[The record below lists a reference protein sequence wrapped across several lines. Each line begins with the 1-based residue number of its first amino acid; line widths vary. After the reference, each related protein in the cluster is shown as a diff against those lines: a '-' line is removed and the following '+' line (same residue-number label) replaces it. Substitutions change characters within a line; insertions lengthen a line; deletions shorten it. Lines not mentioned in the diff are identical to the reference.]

1 MATQD
6 EDFQKRLNEA
16 LGMFGQ
22 APADIPV
29 QAVDPV
35 RAERLAFEASQGAPV
50 ASVAPPASVAPVV
63 PQQPALGSREALI
76 AQQEQLR
83 QNAIA
88 QQEAYQKSTDAITQ
102 RPRQRFLNEGQSFME
117 SLKNPGAGQR
127 QFYINAGLDLLTSG
141 ATQDLSQRI
150 GHALG
155 AGAQGM
161 QAARQGELDVASQA
175 AKAKQAALGL
185 QATNLNTELGFTKDL
200 MALDRQEKSDQ
211 AAIAKSQADAAEK
224 KTALEVA
231 AQKTAFS
238 QMSDAGKAQQQI
250 QNAIE
255 NKDYSLAAQIQA
267 DYEKSTGV
275 TGNKVTQAYNSIK
288 DIRAENAQ
296 LTKLGTPEALAQIEL
311 NNSQIA
317 DQRRLAAGSG
327 GQVIEMRDPD
337 TGVVTFSMGS
347 GNAKTA
353 LNQRKLEVGLMDKQW
368 MSDLIG
374 SVDAE
379 QDIVDTIGDV
389 IFSPNYK
396 DVSGNIEGTVLETP
410 FLGPLY
416 NQILQTAPSR
426 LLYRKANELSTRL
439 ALPQTRFFKPL
450 SNTEWP
456 IVRDAFKIPLSLD
469 QDQVQ
474 DLFVTTRI
482 PLILATTASA
492 YNRRNPEMGTTA
504 GTAAALEFASE
515 TMVSYIQ
522 KGLPLQA
529 QDMETFGEEG
539 YLNNNADYA
548 LKTWFPPADPA
559 LKNQGYILGQNNKL
573 YTKDVVNAYVEAY
586 KERSGARDYNAEQ
599 FMKDNG
605 MEMY

>member
-1 MATQD
+1 MAIQD
-6 EDFQKRLNEA
+6 DDFQKRLNEA

-22 APADIPV
+22 APADMPV
-29 QAVDPV
+29 QTVDPV
-35 RAERLAFEASQGAPV
+35 RAERLAFEASQGAP
-50 ASVAPPASVAPVV
+50 SVAPVV

-76 AQQEQLR
+76 AQQAQLR
-83 QNAIA
+83 QNALA
-88 QQEAYQKSTDAITQ
+88 QQEALQASTEAITK
-102 RPRQRFLNEGQSFME
+102 RPRQRFLNEGQGFMDAF
-117 SLKNPGAGQR
+117 KNPGAGQR
-127 QFYINAGLDLLTSG
+127 QFAINAGLSLLSSG
-141 ATQDLSQRI
+141 GTQDLSQRI

-155 AGAQGM
+155 TGVQGM

-175 AKAKQAALGL
+175 AKAQQAALGL

-211 AAIAKSQADAAEK
+211 AAIAKAQADTAEK

-255 NKDYSLAAQIQA
+255 NKDYSLAAQIQT

-275 TGNKVTQAYNSIK
+275 TGNKVTQAYDSIK
-288 DIRAENAQ
+288 GIRAENAQ

-337 TGVVTFSMGS
+337 SGVVTFSMGS
-347 GNAKTA
+347 GGAKTA

-374 SVDAE
+374 SVNAE
-379 QDIVDTIGDV
+379 QDIVDTIGEV

-396 DVSGNIEGTVLETP
+396 DVSGKFEGAVLESDV
-410 FLGPLY
+410 FGPIWNLA
-416 NQILQTAPSR
+416 QQAPTR
-426 LLYRKANELSTRL
+426 LLYRKVDELSTRL

-456 IVRDAFKIPLSLD
+456 IVRGAFKIPLGLD

-492 YNRRNPEMGTTA
+492 YNRKNPEMGTTA
-504 GTAAALEFASE
+504 GTAASLEFASD

-529 QDMETFGEEG
+529 QDMETFGKEG

-548 LKTWFPPADPA
+548 LKTWFPSADPA

>member
-1 MATQD
+1 
-6 EDFQKRLNEA
+6 
-16 LGMFGQ
+16 
-22 APADIPV
+22 
-29 QAVDPV
+29 
-35 RAERLAFEASQGAPV
+35 
-50 ASVAPPASVAPVV
+50 
-63 PQQPALGSREALI
+63 
-76 AQQEQLR
+76 
-83 QNAIA
+83 
-88 QQEAYQKSTDAITQ
+88 
-102 RPRQRFLNEGQSFME
+102 
-117 SLKNPGAGQR
+117 
-127 QFYINAGLDLLTSG
+127 
-141 ATQDLSQRI
+141 
-150 GHALG
+150 
-155 AGAQGM
+155 
-161 QAARQGELDVASQA
+161 
-175 AKAKQAALGL
+175 
-185 QATNLNTELGFTKDL
+185 
-200 MALDRQEKSDQ
+200 MALDRQERSDQ
-211 AAIAKSQADAAEK
+211 AVIAKSQADAAEK

-231 AQKTAFS
+231 AQKTTFS

-250 QNAIE
+250 QDAIE
-255 NKDYSLAAQIQA
+255 NKDYSLAAQIQT

-275 TGNKVTQAYNSIK
+275 TGNKVTQAYDSIK
-288 DIRAENAQ
+288 GIRAENAQ

-327 GQVIEMRDPD
+327 GQVIETRDAT

-347 GNAKTA
+347 GDAKNA
-353 LNQRKLEVGLMDKQW
+353 LNKRKLAVGTMSNQW
-368 MSDLIG
+368 MSELIG

-379 QDIVDTIGDV
+379 QDIVDTIGEV

-396 DVSGNIEGTVLETP
+396 DVSGKFEGAVLESDV
-410 FLGPLY
+410 FGPIWNLA
-416 NQILQTAPSR
+416 QQAPTR
-426 LLYRKANELSTRL
+426 LLYRKVGELSTRL

-492 YNRRNPEMGTTA
+492 YNRRNPEMGSTA
-504 GTAAALEFASE
+504 GTAASLEFASE

-529 QDMETFGEEG
+529 QDMETFGKEG

-548 LKTWFPPADPA
+548 LKTWFPSADPA

>member
-1 MATQD
+1 MATQ
-6 EDFQKRLNEA
+6 EELEFQALLNQA
-16 LGMFGQ
+16 MAGAGQ
-22 APADIPV
+22 ATSDMPV

-35 RAERLAFEASQGAPV
+35 RAERLAFEASQGAP
-50 ASVAPPASVAPVV
+50 SVAPVV

-76 AQQEQLR
+76 AQQAQLR
-83 QNAIA
+83 QNALA
-88 QQEAYQKSTDAITQ
+88 QQEALQASTEAITK
-102 RPRQRFLNEGQSFME
+102 RPRQRFLNEGQGFMDAF
-117 SLKNPGAGQR
+117 KNPGAGQR
-127 QFYINAGLDLLTSG
+127 QFAINAGLSLLSSG
-141 ATQDLSQRI
+141 GTQDLSQRI

-155 AGAQGM
+155 AGVQGM

-175 AKAKQAALGL
+175 AKAQQAALGL
-185 QATNLNTELGFTKDL
+185 EATNLNTELGFTKDL

-211 AAIAKSQADAAEK
+211 AAIAKAEADAVEK

-250 QNAIE
+250 QNAIN

-275 TGNKVTQAYNSIK
+275 TGNKVTQAYDSIK
-288 DIRAENAQ
+288 GIRAENAQ

-337 TGVVTFSMGS
+337 SGVVTFSMGS
-347 GNAKTA
+347 GGAKTA
-353 LNQRKLEVGLMDKQW
+353 LNKRKLEVGTMDKQW
-368 MSDLIG
+368 MSELIG

-379 QDIVDTIGDV
+379 QDIVDTIGEV

-396 DVSGNIEGTVLETP
+396 DVSGKFEGSILESDT
-410 FLGPLY
+410 LGPLY
-416 NQILQTAPSR
+416 NLAQQAPTR

-456 IVRDAFKIPLSLD
+456 IVRDAFKIPLALD

-504 GTAAALEFASE
+504 GTAASLEFASD

-529 QDMETFGEEG
+529 QDMETFGKEG

-548 LKTWFPPADPA
+548 LKTWFPSADPT

>member
-1 MATQD
+1 MAIQD

-22 APADIPV
+22 APADMPV
-29 QAVDPV
+29 QTVDPV
-35 RAERLAFEASQGAPV
+35 RAERLAFEASQAAPV
-50 ASVAPPASVAPVV
+50 ASIAPPASVAPVV

-76 AQQEQLR
+76 AQQAQLR
-83 QNAIA
+83 QNALA
-88 QQEAYQKSTDAITQ
+88 QQEALQASTEAITK
-102 RPRQRFLNEGQSFME
+102 RPRQRFLNEGQGFMDAF
-117 SLKNPGAGQR
+117 KNPGAGQR
-127 QFYINAGLDLLTSG
+127 QFAINAGLSLLSSG
-141 ATQDLSQRI
+141 GTQDLSQRI

-175 AKAKQAALGL
+175 AKAQQAALGL

-211 AAIAKSQADAAEK
+211 AAIAKAQADTAEK

-250 QNAIE
+250 QNAIK

-275 TGNKVTQAYNSIK
+275 TGNKVTQAYDSIK
-288 DIRAENAQ
+288 GIRAENAQ

-337 TGVVTFSMGS
+337 SGVVTFSMGS
-347 GNAKTA
+347 GSAKAA
-353 LNQRKLEVGLMDKQW
+353 LNQRKLEVGTMDKQW
-368 MSDLIG
+368 MSELIG

-379 QDIVDTIGDV
+379 QDIVDTIGEV

-396 DVSGNIEGTVLETP
+396 DVSGKFEGSILESDT
-410 FLGPLY
+410 LGPLY
-416 NQILQTAPSR
+416 NLAQQAPTR

-456 IVRDAFKIPLSLD
+456 IVRDAFKIPLALD

-504 GTAAALEFASE
+504 GTAASLEFASD

-529 QDMETFGEEG
+529 QDMETFGKEG

-548 LKTWFPPADPA
+548 LKTWFPSADPA

>member
-1 MATQD
+1 MAIQD
-6 EDFQKRLNEA
+6 DDFQKRLNEA

-22 APADIPV
+22 APADMPV
-29 QAVDPV
+29 QTVDPV
-35 RAERLAFEASQGAPV
+35 RAERLAFEASQGAP
-50 ASVAPPASVAPVV
+50 SVAPVV

-76 AQQEQLR
+76 SQQAQLR
-83 QNAIA
+83 QNALA
-88 QQEAYQKSTDAITQ
+88 QQEALQASTEAITK
-102 RPRQRFLNEGQSFME
+102 RPRQRFLNEGQGFMDAF
-117 SLKNPGAGQR
+117 KNPGAGQR
-127 QFYINAGLDLLTSG
+127 QFAINAGLSLLSSG
-141 ATQDLSQRI
+141 GTQDLSQRI

-155 AGAQGM
+155 TGVQGM

-175 AKAKQAALGL
+175 AKAQQAALGL

-211 AAIAKSQADAAEK
+211 AAIAKAQADTAEK

-255 NKDYSLAAQIQA
+255 NKDYSLAAQIQT

-275 TGNKVTQAYNSIK
+275 TGNKVTQAYDSIK
-288 DIRAENAQ
+288 GIRAENAQ

-337 TGVVTFSMGS
+337 SGVVTFSMGS
-347 GNAKTA
+347 GGAKTA
-353 LNQRKLEVGLMDKQW
+353 LNQRKLEVGTMDKQW
-368 MSDLIG
+368 MSELIG

-379 QDIVDTIGDV
+379 QDIVDTIGEV

-396 DVSGNIEGTVLETP
+396 DISGNIEGTVLETP
-410 FLGPLY
+410 LLGPLY
-416 NQILQTAPSR
+416 NQIIQTAPSR

-504 GTAAALEFASE
+504 GTAASLEFASE

-548 LKTWFPPADPA
+548 LKTWFPSADPA

>member
-1 MATQD
+1 MATQ
-6 EDFQKRLNEA
+6 EELEFQALLNQA
-16 LGMFGQ
+16 MAGAGQ
-22 APADIPV
+22 APADMPV

-50 ASVAPPASVAPVV
+50 ASVV

-76 AQQEQLR
+76 AQQAQIR

-88 QQEAYQKSTDAITQ
+88 QQKALQESTTAITK
-102 RPRQRFLNEGQSFME
+102 RPRQRFLNEGQGFMDAF
-117 SLKNPGAGQR
+117 KNPGAGQR
-127 QFYINAGLDLLTSG
+127 QFAINAGLSLLSSG
-141 ATQDLSQRI
+141 GTQDLSQRI

-155 AGAQGM
+155 AGVQGM
-161 QAARQGELDVASQA
+161 QQARQGELDVASQA

-200 MALDRQEKSDQ
+200 MALDRQERSDQ

-224 KTALEVA
+224 KAALEVA
-231 AQKTAFS
+231 AQKTKYS

-250 QNAIE
+250 QNAID

-275 TGNKVTQAYNSIK
+275 TGNKVTQAYDSIK
-288 DIRAENAQ
+288 SIRAENAQ

-327 GQVIEMRDPD
+327 GQVIEMRDPE

-347 GNAKTA
+347 GSGRAAINR
-353 LNQRKLEVGLMDKQW
+353 RKLEVGTMDKQW
-368 MSDLIG
+368 MSELIG

-379 QDIVDTIGDV
+379 QDIVDTIGEV

-396 DVSGNIEGTVLETP
+396 DVSGKLEGSILESDT
-410 FLGPLY
+410 LGPVY
-416 NQILQTAPSR
+416 NLFQQAPTR
-426 LLYRKANELSTRL
+426 LLYRKVDELSTRL

-456 IVRDAFKIPLSLD
+456 IVRGAFKIPLGLE

-492 YNRRNPEMGTTA
+492 YNRKNPEMGTTA
-504 GTAAALEFASE
+504 GTAASLEFASD

-529 QDMETFGEEG
+529 QDMETFGEED

>member
-1 MATQD
+1 MATQ
-6 EDFQKRLNEA
+6 EELEFQALLNQA
-16 LGMFGQ
+16 MAGAGQ
-22 APADIPV
+22 ATSDMPV

-35 RAERLAFEASQGAPV
+35 RAERLAFEASQGAP
-50 ASVAPPASVAPVV
+50 SVAPVV

-76 AQQEQLR
+76 AQQAQLR
-83 QNAIA
+83 QNALA
-88 QQEAYQKSTDAITQ
+88 QQEALQASTEAITK
-102 RPRQRFLNEGQSFME
+102 RPRQRFLNEGQGFMDAF
-117 SLKNPGAGQR
+117 KNPGAGQR
-127 QFYINAGLDLLTSG
+127 QFAINAGLSLLSSG
-141 ATQDLSQRI
+141 GTQDLSQRI

-155 AGAQGM
+155 AGVQGM

-175 AKAKQAALGL
+175 AKAQQAALGL
-185 QATNLNTELGFTKDL
+185 EATNLNTELGFTKDL

-211 AAIAKSQADAAEK
+211 AAIAKAEADAVEK

-250 QNAIE
+250 QNAIN

-275 TGNKVTQAYNSIK
+275 TGNKVTQAYDSIK
-288 DIRAENAQ
+288 GIRAENAQ

-337 TGVVTFSMGS
+337 SGVVTFSMGS
-347 GNAKTA
+347 GGAKTA
-353 LNQRKLEVGLMDKQW
+353 LNKRKLEVGTMDKQW
-368 MSDLIG
+368 MSELIG

-379 QDIVDTIGDV
+379 QDIVDTIGEV

-396 DVSGNIEGTVLETP
+396 DVSGKFEGSILESDT
-410 FLGPLY
+410 LGPLY
-416 NQILQTAPSR
+416 NLAQQAPTR

-456 IVRDAFKIPLSLD
+456 IVRDAFKIPLALD

-504 GTAAALEFASE
+504 GTAASLEFASD

-529 QDMETFGEEG
+529 QDMETFGKEG

-548 LKTWFPPADPA
+548 LKTWFPSADPA

>member
-1 MATQD
+1 MAIQD
-6 EDFQKRLNEA
+6 DDFQKRLNEA

-22 APADIPV
+22 APADMPV
-29 QAVDPV
+29 QTVDPV
-35 RAERLAFEASQGAPV
+35 RAERLAFEASQGAPATSPAPV
-50 ASVAPPASVAPVV
+50 ASVV

-76 AQQEQLR
+76 AQQERVR
-83 QNAIA
+83 QNAIS
-88 QQEAYQKSTDAITQ
+88 QQEALQKSTAAITK
-102 RPRQRFLNEGQSFME
+102 RPRQRFLNEGQGFMDAF
-117 SLKNPGAGQR
+117 KNPGAGQR
-127 QFYINAGLDLLTSG
+127 QFAINAGLSLLSSG
-141 ATQDLSQRI
+141 GTQDLSQRI

-155 AGAQGM
+155 AGVQGM

-175 AKAKQAALGL
+175 AKAQQAALGL

-200 MALDRQEKSDQ
+200 MALDRQERSDQ

-255 NKDYSLAAQIQA
+255 NKDYSLAAQIQK

-275 TGNKVTQAYNSIK
+275 TGNKVTQAYDSIK
-288 DIRAENAQ
+288 GIRAENAQ

-327 GQVIEMRDPD
+327 GQVIEMRDRE
-337 TGVVTFSMGS
+337 TGEVTFSMGS
-347 GNAKTA
+347 GGAKA
-353 LNQRKLEVGLMDKQW
+353 AINQRKLEVGLMDKQW

-379 QDIVDTIGDV
+379 QDIVDTIGEV

-410 FLGPLY
+410 LLGPLY
-416 NQILQTAPSR
+416 NQILQTAPTR

-492 YNRRNPEMGTTA
+492 YNRRNPEMGSTA
-504 GTAAALEFASE
+504 GTAASLEFASE

-529 QDMETFGEEG
+529 QDMETFGKEG

-548 LKTWFPPADPA
+548 LKTWFPSADPA